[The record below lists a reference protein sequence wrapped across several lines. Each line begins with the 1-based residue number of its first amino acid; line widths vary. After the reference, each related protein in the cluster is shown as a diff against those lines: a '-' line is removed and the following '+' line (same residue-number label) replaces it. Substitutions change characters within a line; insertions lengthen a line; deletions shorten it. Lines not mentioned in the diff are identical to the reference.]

1 MFIVED
7 GTGLPNANSLASVQ
21 DFKDYYSL
29 RNVDISTL
37 TDAQIEGF
45 LVLGTDYIVQKYDFK
60 GSKLKDTQSLPFPRV
75 VNNETIFP
83 TNVKYATILLA
94 FKSQNGSLLAD
105 SQQQVKKEK
114 VDVLEVEYM
123 DGSSSEVVYN
133 DVLGYL
139 KTYLSNVG
147 NVYNIS
153 RT

>member
-1 MFIVED
+1 MFTVE
-7 GTGLPNANSLASVQ
+7 TGEGLSNANSLASVQ
-21 DFKDYYSL
+21 EFKDYYTL
-29 RNVDISTL
+29 RNINISTL
-37 TDAQIEGF
+37 TDTEIEGM

-75 VNNETIFP
+75 INNETIFP
-83 TNVKYATILLA
+83 NNVKYATILLA

-123 DGSSSEVVYN
+123 DGSSSEVIYN

-139 KTYLSNVG
+139 KPYLSNVG

>member
-7 GTGLPNANSLASVQ
+7 STGLPNANSLASVQ

-29 RNVDISTL
+29 RNIDVSTL
-37 TDAQIEGF
+37 TDEKIEGF

-139 KTYLSNVG
+139 KPYLSNAG

>member
-1 MFIVED
+1 MFVYET
-7 GTGLPNANSLASVQ
+7 GEGLPNANSLASVQ

-37 TDAQIEGF
+37 TDTQIEGF

-139 KTYLSNVG
+139 KPYLSNAG

>member
-1 MFIVED
+1 MFVYET
-7 GTGLPNANSLASVQ
+7 GEGLPNANSLASVQ
-21 DFKDYYSL
+21 DFKDYYTL
-29 RNVDISTL
+29 RNIDISTL
-37 TDAQIEGF
+37 TDTQIEGF

-83 TNVKYATILLA
+83 VNVKYATILLA

-139 KTYLSNVG
+139 KPYLSNAG
-147 NVYNIS
+147 NIYNIS

>member
-1 MFIVED
+1 MFVYE
-7 GTGLPNANSLASVQ
+7 TGEGLSNANSLASVQ

-29 RNVDISTL
+29 RNINISTL
-37 TDAQIEGF
+37 TDTQIEGF

-83 TNVKYATILLA
+83 VNVKYATILLA

-114 VDVLEVEYM
+114 VDVLEIEYM

-139 KTYLSNVG
+139 KPYLSNAG
-147 NVYNIS
+147 NIYNIS

>member
-1 MFIVED
+1 MFVYET
-7 GTGLPNANSLASVQ
+7 GEGLPNATSLASVQ

-37 TDAQIEGF
+37 TDTQIEGF

-139 KTYLSNVG
+139 KPYLSNAG

>member
-1 MFIVED
+1 MFVYED

-29 RNVDISTL
+29 RNIDISTL
-37 TDAQIEGF
+37 TDTQIEGF

-123 DGSSSEVVYN
+123 DGSSSEVIYN

-139 KTYLSNVG
+139 KPYLSNAG

>member
-1 MFIVED
+1 MFVYED

-29 RNVDISTL
+29 RNIDISTL
-37 TDAQIEGF
+37 TDTQIEGF

-139 KTYLSNVG
+139 KPYLSNVG
-147 NVYNIS
+147 NVYGIS

>member
-7 GTGLPNANSLASVQ
+7 STGLPNANSLASVQ
-21 DFKDYYSL
+21 DFKDYYLL
-29 RNVDISTL
+29 RNVNISTL

-139 KTYLSNVG
+139 KPYLSNAG
-147 NVYNIS
+147 NV
-153 RT
+153 

>member
-1 MFIVED
+1 MFTVET
-7 GTGLPNANSLASVQ
+7 GEGLPNANSLASVQ
-21 DFKDYYSL
+21 YFKDYYSL
-29 RNVDISTL
+29 RNIDISTL
-37 TDAQIEGF
+37 TDTQIEGF

-139 KTYLSNVG
+139 KPYLSNAG

>member
-1 MFIVED
+1 MFTVED

-29 RNVDISTL
+29 RNIDISTL
-37 TDAQIEGF
+37 TDEKIEGF

-75 VNNETIFP
+75 VNNKTIFP

-123 DGSSSEVVYN
+123 DGSNSEVVYN

-139 KTYLSNVG
+139 KPYLSNAG

>member
-1 MFIVED
+1 MFVYED

-21 DFKDYYSL
+21 DFKDYYLL
-29 RNVDISTL
+29 RNIDISTL
-37 TDAQIEGF
+37 TDTQIEGF

-139 KTYLSNVG
+139 KPYLSNAG
-147 NVYNIS
+147 NIYNIS

>member
-7 GTGLPNANSLASVQ
+7 STGLPNANSLASVQ

-29 RNVDISTL
+29 RNVNISTL
-37 TDAQIEGF
+37 TDTQIEGF

-83 TNVKYATILLA
+83 NNVKYATILLA

-105 SQQQVKKEK
+105 SQQQFKKEK

-139 KTYLSNVG
+139 KPYLSNAG

>member
-1 MFIVED
+1 MFVYED

-21 DFKDYYSL
+21 DFKDYYLL

-37 TDAQIEGF
+37 TDTQIEGF

-139 KTYLSNVG
+139 KPYLSNAG

>member
-1 MFIVED
+1 M
-7 GTGLPNANSLASVQ
+7 
-21 DFKDYYSL
+21 
-29 RNVDISTL
+29 
-37 TDAQIEGF
+37 
-45 LVLGTDYIVQKYDFK
+45 QKYDFK

-139 KTYLSNVG
+139 KPYLSNAG

>member
-7 GTGLPNANSLASVQ
+7 STGLPNANSLASVQ

-29 RNVDISTL
+29 RNVNISTL
-37 TDAQIEGF
+37 TDTQIEGF
-45 LVLGTDYIVQKYDFK
+45 LVLGTDYILQKYDFK

-139 KTYLSNVG
+139 KPYLSNAG

>member
-7 GTGLPNANSLASVQ
+7 STGLPNANSLASVQ
-21 DFKDYYSL
+21 DFKDCYSL
-29 RNVDISTL
+29 RNVNISTL
-37 TDAQIEGF
+37 TDTQIEGF

-75 VNNETIFP
+75 VNNETIFR

-123 DGSSSEVVYN
+123 DGSSSEVIYN

-139 KTYLSNVG
+139 KPYLSNAG
-147 NVYNIS
+147 NIYNIS

>member
-1 MFIVED
+1 MFVYET
-7 GTGLPNANSLASVQ
+7 GEGLPNANSLASVQ

-29 RNVDISTL
+29 RNVNISTL
-37 TDAQIEGF
+37 TDTQIEGF

-83 TNVKYATILLA
+83 NNVKYATILLA
-94 FKSQNGSLLAD
+94 YKSQNGSLLAD

-139 KTYLSNVG
+139 KPYLSNAG
-147 NVYNIS
+147 NIYNIS

>member
-1 MFIVED
+1 MFVYET
-7 GTGLPNANSLASVQ
+7 GEGLPNANSLASVQ

-29 RNVDISTL
+29 RNIDISTL
-37 TDAQIEGF
+37 TDTQIEGF

-83 TNVKYATILLA
+83 NNVKYATILLA

-139 KTYLSNVG
+139 KPYLSNAG

>member
-21 DFKDYYSL
+21 EFKDYYTL
-29 RNVDISTL
+29 RNIDISTL
-37 TDAQIEGF
+37 TDTQIEGF

-139 KTYLSNVG
+139 KPYLSNAG

>member
-7 GTGLPNANSLASVQ
+7 SSGLPNANSLASVQ

-29 RNVDISTL
+29 RNINISTL
-37 TDAQIEGF
+37 TDTQIEGF

-60 GSKLKDTQSLPFPRV
+60 GSKLKDTQSLPFPRF

-83 TNVKYATILLA
+83 NNVKYATILLA

-139 KTYLSNVG
+139 KPYLSNAG

>member
-1 MFIVED
+1 MFVYED
-7 GTGLPNANSLASVQ
+7 GTGLSNANSLASVQ
-21 DFKDYYSL
+21 DFKDYYLL
-29 RNVDISTL
+29 RNIDISTL
-37 TDAQIEGF
+37 TDTQIEGF

-83 TNVKYATILLA
+83 INVKYATILLA

-139 KTYLSNVG
+139 KPYLSNAG

>member
-7 GTGLPNANSLASVQ
+7 STGLSNANSLASVQ

-37 TDAQIEGF
+37 TDTQIEGF

-75 VNNETIFP
+75 VNNETIFFN
-83 TNVKYATILLA
+83 NVKYATILLA
-94 FKSQNGSLLAD
+94 YKSQNGSLLSD
-105 SQQQVKKEK
+105 SQQQVKKAK

-139 KTYLSNVG
+139 KPYLSNAG

>member
-1 MFIVED
+1 MFVYED

-29 RNVDISTL
+29 RNVNISTL
-37 TDAQIEGF
+37 TDTQIEGF

-139 KTYLSNVG
+139 KPYLSNAG

>member
-7 GTGLPNANSLASVQ
+7 STGLPNANSLASVQ
-21 DFKDYYSL
+21 DFKDYYLL
-29 RNVDISTL
+29 RNVNISTL
-37 TDAQIEGF
+37 TDTQIEGF

-83 TNVKYATILLA
+83 TNVKYATIILA

-139 KTYLSNVG
+139 KPYLSNAG

>member
-1 MFIVED
+1 MFTVET
-7 GTGLPNANSLASVQ
+7 GEGLPNANSLASVQ
-21 DFKDYYSL
+21 EFKDYYTL
-29 RNVDISTL
+29 RNIDISTL
-37 TDAQIEGF
+37 TDTQIEGM

-75 VNNETIFP
+75 INNETIFP
-83 TNVKYATILLA
+83 INVKYATILLA

-123 DGSSSEVVYN
+123 DGSSSEVIYN

-139 KTYLSNVG
+139 KPYLSNAG

>member
-1 MFIVED
+1 MFVYET
-7 GTGLPNANSLASVQ
+7 GEGLPNANSLASVQ

-29 RNVDISTL
+29 RNVNISTL
-37 TDAQIEGF
+37 TDEKIEGF

-83 TNVKYATILLA
+83 INVKYATILLA

-139 KTYLSNVG
+139 KPYLSNAG

>member
-7 GTGLPNANSLASVQ
+7 STGLPNANSLASVQ
-21 DFKDYYSL
+21 DFKDYYLL
-29 RNVDISTL
+29 RNVNISTL
-37 TDAQIEGF
+37 TDTQIEGF

-60 GSKLKDTQSLPFPRV
+60 GSRLKDTQSLPFPRV

-83 TNVKYATILLA
+83 INVKYATILLA
-94 FKSQNGSLLAD
+94 FKSQNGNLLAD

-133 DVLGYL
+133 DVVGYL
-139 KTYLSNVG
+139 KPYLSNAG

>member
-1 MFIVED
+1 MFVYED
-7 GTGLPNANSLASVQ
+7 GTGLSNANSLASVQ
-21 DFKDYYSL
+21 DFKDYYLL
-29 RNVDISTL
+29 RNVNISTL
-37 TDAQIEGF
+37 TDTQIEGF

-139 KTYLSNVG
+139 KPYLSNAG

>member
-1 MFIVED
+1 MFVYED

-29 RNVDISTL
+29 RNIDISTL
-37 TDAQIEGF
+37 TDTQIEGF

-83 TNVKYATILLA
+83 INVKYATILLA

-123 DGSSSEVVYN
+123 DGSSSEVIYN
-133 DVLGYL
+133 DALGYL
-139 KTYLSNVG
+139 KPYLSNAG

>member
-1 MFIVED
+1 MFVYED

-21 DFKDYYSL
+21 YFKDYYWL

-37 TDAQIEGF
+37 TDTQIEGF

-83 TNVKYATILLA
+83 VNVKYATILLA

-139 KTYLSNVG
+139 KPYLSNAG

>member
-1 MFIVED
+1 MFVYED

-37 TDAQIEGF
+37 TDTQIEGF

-75 VNNETIFP
+75 VSNETIFP

-139 KTYLSNVG
+139 KPYLSNAG

>member
-1 MFIVED
+1 MFVYED
-7 GTGLPNANSLASVQ
+7 GTGLSNANSLASVQ

-29 RNVDISTL
+29 RNIDISTL
-37 TDAQIEGF
+37 TDTQIEGF

-83 TNVKYATILLA
+83 INVKYATILLA

-139 KTYLSNVG
+139 KPYLSNAG
-147 NVYNIS
+147 NIYNIS

>member
-7 GTGLPNANSLASVQ
+7 STGLSNANSLASVQ

-29 RNVDISTL
+29 RNVNISTL
-37 TDAQIEGF
+37 TDTQIEGF
-45 LVLGTDYIVQKYDFK
+45 LVLGTDYIVQKYDFI

-139 KTYLSNVG
+139 KPYLSNAG

>member
-7 GTGLPNANSLASVQ
+7 STGLSNANSLASVQ

-29 RNVDISTL
+29 RNIDISTL
-37 TDAQIEGF
+37 TDTQIEGF
-45 LVLGTDYIVQKYDFK
+45 LVSGTDYIVQKYDFK

-83 TNVKYATILLA
+83 NNVKYATILLA

-139 KTYLSNVG
+139 KPYLSNAG

>member
-1 MFIVED
+1 MFVYED
-7 GTGLPNANSLASVQ
+7 STGLSNAISLASVQ
-21 DFKDYYSL
+21 DFKDYYLL
-29 RNVDISTL
+29 RNVNISTL
-37 TDAQIEGF
+37 TDTQIEGF

-83 TNVKYATILLA
+83 NNVKYATILLA

-139 KTYLSNVG
+139 KPYLSNAG

>member
-7 GTGLPNANSLASVQ
+7 STGLSNANSLASVQ

-29 RNVDISTL
+29 RNVNISTL
-37 TDAQIEGF
+37 TDTQIEGF

-83 TNVKYATILLA
+83 NNVKYATILLA

-139 KTYLSNVG
+139 KPYLSNAG

>member
-1 MFIVED
+1 MFIVET
-7 GTGLPNANSLASVQ
+7 GEGLPNANSLASVQ

-29 RNVDISTL
+29 RNIDISTL
-37 TDAQIEGF
+37 TDTQIEGF

-94 FKSQNGSLLAD
+94 YKSQNGSLLAD

-123 DGSSSEVVYN
+123 DGSSSEVIYN

-139 KTYLSNVG
+139 KPYLSNAG

>member
-1 MFIVED
+1 MFVYED

-29 RNVDISTL
+29 RNISISTL
-37 TDAQIEGF
+37 TDTQIEGF

-83 TNVKYATILLA
+83 NNVKYATILLA

-139 KTYLSNVG
+139 KPYLSNAG

>member
-37 TDAQIEGF
+37 TDTQIEGF

-60 GSKLKDTQSLPFPRV
+60 GTKLKDTQSLPFPRV

-94 FKSQNGSLLAD
+94 YKSQNGSLLAD

-139 KTYLSNVG
+139 KPYLSNAG